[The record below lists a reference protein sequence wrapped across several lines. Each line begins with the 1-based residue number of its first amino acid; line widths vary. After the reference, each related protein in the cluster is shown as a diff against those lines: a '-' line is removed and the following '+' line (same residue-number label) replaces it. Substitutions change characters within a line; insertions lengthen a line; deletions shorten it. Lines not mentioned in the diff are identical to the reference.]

1 MADQAKKKRKARV
14 EPEMSDAM
22 AAAMEAAR
30 QRVEER
36 KGQRAASD
44 VVKDNKA
51 PRKTFSLRLDAREL
65 HRLRVLA
72 LLENEGVTE
81 LARRLVLDGISR
93 LEAKH
98 LADSADAQLAA
109 LVEQL
114 SSDVVKV
121 VLDTLTGA
129 AAPASVRDALKV
141 VDGRPETP
149 ETARRKRAI

>member
-1 MADQAKKKRKARV
+1 MADQAKKKHKAHI

-30 QRVEER
+30 ARVEER
-36 KGQRAASD
+36 KGQRSASD
-44 VVKDNKA
+44 VVKTDKA
-51 PRKTFSLRLDAREL
+51 PRKTFSLRLDAHEL

-121 VLDTLTGA
+121 VLDTLTGS

-141 VDGRPETP
+141 VEAPQKP
-149 ETARRKRAI
+149 KAAPRKRAI

>member
-1 MADQAKKKRKARV
+1 MADQANKKRNHG
-14 EPEMSDAM
+14 EPAMSDAM

-30 QRVEER
+30 ARVEER
-36 KGQRAASD
+36 KGQRSASD
-44 VVKDNKA
+44 VVKSDKE
-51 PRKTFSLRLDAREL
+51 PRKTFSLRLDAHEL

-72 LLENEGVTE
+72 LMENEGVTE

-129 AAPASVRDALKV
+129 AAPASVRDALRV
-141 VDGRPETP
+141 VEAPREKPK
-149 ETARRKRAI
+149 TAPRKRAL